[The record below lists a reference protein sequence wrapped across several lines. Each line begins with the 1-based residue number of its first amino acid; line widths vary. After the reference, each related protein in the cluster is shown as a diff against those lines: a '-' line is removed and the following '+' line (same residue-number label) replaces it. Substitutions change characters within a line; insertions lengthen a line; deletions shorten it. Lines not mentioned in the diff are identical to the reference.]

1 MDDAKC
7 FEDLFVV
14 HHQQLDTNL
23 EIFLGFLSSLCTT
36 KIFNKWSHY
45 DRHYAS
51 MENQPD
57 IILG

>member
-1 MDDAKC
+1 MDDFSY

-14 HHQQLDTNL
+14 HHQKLDTSL
-23 EIFLGFLSSLCTT
+23 EIFLGFLSSLCNT
-36 KIFNKWSHY
+36 KILMSVPYYVFH
-45 DRHYAS
+45 DVS